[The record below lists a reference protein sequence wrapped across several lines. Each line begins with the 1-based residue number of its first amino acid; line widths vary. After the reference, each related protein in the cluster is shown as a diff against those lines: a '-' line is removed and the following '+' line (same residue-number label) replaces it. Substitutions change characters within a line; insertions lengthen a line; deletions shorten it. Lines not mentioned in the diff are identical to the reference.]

1 MSERFR
7 KEAGFRYRVDGNV
20 GLHYMNG
27 DRDDYREEDESALFE
42 DYATLH
48 EALDAARAFVYC
60 EGGWDRNLAC
70 GGRPFEITATR
81 SGIGSLEERVAMVTR
96 LGLAADPNDP
106 EDEGEWLPC
115 DEAGVFDF
123 EDGCFDPAAEYLCGA
138 AGQVREAWD
147 RAVHSY
153 WDYLDCKRGSHT
165 DVLDELGFQGE
176 GWYTLA
182 PCFEDGSRVDT
193 EKARAIR
200 LDRGEFN
207 EAFTAESARTR
218 GGEVAVEWLGDGAFP
233 DEDVDVDWGR
243 GGEKGMDVLWDRI
256 RGAVG
261 EMPAGQAAA
270 FIGDVGLALA
280 VFKPSG
286 ALEILADTKSP
297 YEMLAMMKRAA
308 MMILP
313 VDGSEARRLYQDA
326 KAAVK
331 KGAPMAR
338 PVEKPKGDERRY
350 WEMIEKVVEELEEE
364 AARPALR
371 SNVYRT
377 VEPGW
382 SERGCWEDL
391 PVERLEVSLEWTG
404 DDGERRSDSESMTV
418 PDGWDF
424 TDATDYDRL
433 AKALCER
440 NGIKYSEF
448 MWRD

>member
-1 MSERFR
+1 MSEWFR

-27 DRDDYREEDESALFE
+27 DREEYREEDESALFE

-48 EALDAARAFVYC
+48 EALDAAKAFVYC
-60 EGGWDRNLAC
+60 EGGWDRYGYC
-70 GGRPFEITATR
+70 GGRPFEITTTR
-81 SGIGSLEERVAMVTR
+81 SGIGSFEERVAMVTR

-123 EDGCFDPAAEYLCGA
+123 EDGCGDTAAEYLCGA

-147 RAVHSY
+147 RAVCGY
-153 WDYLDCKRGSHT
+153 RRYLDYNGGAWL
-165 DVLDELGFQGE
+165 DILDELGFQGE
-176 GWYTLA
+176 GWYTLE
-182 PCFEDGSRVDT
+182 PCYADGVPANA
-193 EKARAIR
+193 EAHAVW

-207 EAFTAESARTR
+207 EAFTAESARTY
-218 GGEVAVEWLGDGAFP
+218 GGEVAVGWLGDGAFP
-233 DEDVDVDWGR
+233 DEDVDVDWS
-243 GGEKGMDVLWDRI
+243 GGDEEGMDVLWNKI

-261 EMPAGQAAA
+261 EMGAGQAAA
-270 FIGDVGLALA
+270 FIGDVGLAVD

-286 ALEILADTKSP
+286 ALELLADTESP

-313 VDGSEARRLYQDA
+313 VDGSEARRLYQDV

-364 AARPALR
+364 ATRPALR

-382 SERGCWEDL
+382 SERNCWEDL
-391 PVERLEVSLEWTG
+391 PVEKLEITLEWTG
-404 DDGERRSDSESMTV
+404 DDGERTSDSESMTV

-433 AKALCER
+433 AKTLCER
-440 NGIKYSEF
+440 NGIEYSEF
-448 MWRD
+448 MWKD

>member
-27 DRDDYREEDESALFE
+27 DREEYREEDESALFE

-48 EALDAARAFVYC
+48 EALDAAKAFVYC
-60 EGGWDRNLAC
+60 DGGWDRYGYC
-70 GGRPFEITATR
+70 DGKPFEITVTR
-81 SGIGSLEERVAMVTR
+81 SGIVSLEERVVMVTR

-106 EDEGEWLPC
+106 EDEGEWVPC
-115 DEAGVFDF
+115 DEGGVFDF
-123 EDGCFDPAAEYLCGA
+123 EDGCGDAAAEYLCGA
-138 AGQVREAWD
+138 PGQVREAWD

-153 WDYLDCKRGSHT
+153 WDYLDYKRSEYT
-165 DVLDELGFQGE
+165 DIVTELGFVGE
-176 GWYTLA
+176 GWYTIA
-182 PCFEDGSRVDT
+182 PCFEDGSRVDA
-193 EKARAIR
+193 EKAHAIR

-207 EAFTAESARTR
+207 EAFMAESARTR
-218 GGEVAVEWLGDGAFP
+218 GGEVAVEWLGDDAFP
-233 DEDVDVDWGR
+233 DKNVDVDWGR

-270 FIGDVGLALA
+270 FIGDVSLA
-280 VFKPSG
+280 VDAFKPSG
-286 ALEILADTKSP
+286 ALEILADTESP

-308 MMILP
+308 MMIFP
-313 VDGSEARRLYQDA
+313 VEGSEARRLYNDA

-331 KGAPMAR
+331 KGAENAR
-338 PVEKPKGDERRY
+338 PIEKPEYAEKRY
-350 WEMIEKVVEELEEE
+350 REMIKKVVAELKEE
-364 AARPALR
+364 AAKPALR

-391 PVERLEVSLEWTG
+391 PVEKLEVSLEWTG
-404 DDGERRSDSESMTV
+404 DDGERTSDSESMTV

-424 TDATDYDRL
+424 TDGTDYDRL

-440 NGIKYSEF
+440 NGIEYSEF
-448 MWRD
+448 MWKD